1 MSHLPDEREAGA
13 GAGWLAGGGA
23 GVGPHVADV
32 EVLQQQQQHRGQGAQ
47 HQQQEG
53 REELVDGE
61 RLRGSLLLHVGLAHP
76 VQPVPA
82 QPLQVPVLLVLELQT
97 KVREDFTITEK
108 APTTSCGPSLPALPC
123 TRAACR

>member
-1 MSHLPDEREAGA
+1 M
-13 GAGWLAGGGA
+13 
-23 GVGPHVADV
+23 
-32 EVLQQQQQHRGQGAQ
+32 LQQQQHHRGQRAQ

-82 QPLQVPVLLVLELQT
+82 QPLQVTVLLGLELQT
-97 KVREDFTITEK
+97 QVLEDFTITEK
-108 APTTSCGPSLPALPC
+108 APSY
-123 TRAACR
+123 